1 MMKTPLYTGYWC
13 VDI

>member
-1 MMKTPLYTGYWC
+1 MKTPLYTGYWC